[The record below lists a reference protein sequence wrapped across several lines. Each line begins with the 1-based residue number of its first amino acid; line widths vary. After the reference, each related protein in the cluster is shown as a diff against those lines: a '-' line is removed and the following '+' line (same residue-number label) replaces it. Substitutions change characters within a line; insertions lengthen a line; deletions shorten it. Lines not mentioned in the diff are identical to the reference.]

1 MKIVVQK
8 FGGTSVATPESRMA
22 AIRHIERER
31 SAGYGVV
38 VVVSAIG
45 RRGDPYAT
53 DTLLSLIDPTG
64 IDRGLDSYRDRDML
78 MACGETISAVVFANM
93 LRSRGT
99 AVKVFSG
106 AQAGI
111 RTNSEFGNARI
122 LDIDPMPILDALE
135 HHHVAVVTGFQG
147 ADEDG
152 EVTTLGRGGSDTTA
166 TALGVALSADFV
178 DIFTDVTGIMTADPR
193 IVEDARQLN
202 QVTYN
207 EICNLA
213 YQGAKVIHPRAVE
226 IAMQRNIPIRVRST
240 HSDDPGTLVTHTP
253 HQMEHEAMNDRFV
266 TGIAHRANVSQIG
279 VNGEGIGTSSI
290 FTLMAEH
297 HISIDFISVTPQSV
311 VFTVSDDV
319 ASLAV
324 TYLEQLGYRPTVRPG
339 CAKVSAVG
347 AGIMGVPGIMARI
360 VEALALEDID
370 ILQSADSHTT
380 IWVLVSGEH
389 MESAIRALHRAFQLA
404 ETEV

>member
-1 MKIVVQK
+1 MNIVVQK

-22 AIRHIERER
+22 AIRHIEREK

-38 VVVSAIG
+38 VVVSAMG

-53 DTLLSLIDPTG
+53 DTLLSLLDPSG
-64 IDRGLDSYRDRDML
+64 IVPGTDANRDRDML
-78 MACGETISAVVFANM
+78 MTCGETISATIFANV
-93 LRSRGT
+93 LRSRGHD
-99 AVKVFSG
+99 VQLFSG

-111 RTNSEFGNARI
+111 RTNSDFGNARI
-122 LDIDPMPILDALE
+122 LDIDPMSIFTAIQNGRI
-135 HHHVAVVTGFQG
+135 AVVMGFQG
-147 ADEDG
+147 ADERG
-152 EVTTLGRGGSDTTA
+152 EITTLGRGGSDTTA
-166 TALGVALSADFV
+166 TALGVALEAKFV

-193 IVEDARQLN
+193 IVDDARQLQ
-202 QVTYN
+202 QVTYT

-240 HSDDPGTLVTHTP
+240 HSDDPGTLVTHAP
-253 HQMEHEAMNDRFV
+253 HQIEHAHMYDQFV
-266 TGIAHRANVSQIG
+266 TGIAHSANVSQIR

-290 FTLMAEH
+290 FMLMAEH
-297 HISIDFISVTPQSV
+297 HISIDFISVTPLSV
-311 VFTVSDDV
+311 AFTVADEV
-319 ASLAV
+319 ASQTV
-324 TYLEQLGYRPTVRPG
+324 VHLERLGYHPEVLPG

-360 VEALALEDID
+360 VEALAIEGID

-380 IWVLVSGEH
+380 IWVLVAGKH
-389 MESAIRALHRAFQLA
+389 MGAAIRALHRAFQLA
-404 ETEV
+404 ESEV